1 MEEKEKYNKLLSRY
15 KNGIEAMADVKDNKE
30 EEQKYLKELEKIQ
43 LAMNDCLMKIGEY
56 TDEETANG
64 FDLTTTKSEI
74 VANDKVKV
82 VETEI
87 VENDIKEAITPAIH
101 QTTKPIMNTME
112 NYKNN
117 WELAK
122 QLSKSDLVPDTFK
135 GKVENCIIA
144 LGIAQQTNLPPYTI
158 MNNLNIVRG
167 RASFSGSF
175 CKTLVERTGKYL
187 SLDIKYFGEKG
198 KDTFGAYMEAVRKD
212 GNIIK
217 GPEVTIDMAKKEGWY
232 SKKDKY
238 GKETSKWTTM
248 PDLMLA
254 YRATAFFARVYEP
267 SALNGVYTTDEL
279 EDIYSAPREVED
291 VL

>member
-1 MEEKEKYNKLLSRY
+1 MMEEKEKYNKLLSRY

-64 FDLTTTKSEI
+64 FKIKTKVIVDDVNKEIPVIKQQSNTTAPVI
-74 VANDKVKV
+74 
-82 VETEI
+82 
-87 VENDIKEAITPAIH
+87 
-101 QTTKPIMNTME
+101 NTMN
-112 NYKNN
+112 NYKDN
-117 WELAK
+117 WNMAV

-135 GKVENCIIA
+135 NKPENCVIA

-175 CKTLVERTGKYL
+175 CKTLIERTGKYL
-187 SLDIKYFGEKG
+187 SLDIKYVGEKG
-198 KDTFGAYMEAVRKD
+198 KDTFGAYMEAIRKD
-212 GNIIK
+212 GSIIK
-217 GPEVTIDMAKKEGWY
+217 GPTVTIATAKTEGWT
-232 SKKDKY
+232 KN
-238 GKETSKWTTM
+238 SKWISL
-248 PDLMLA
+248 PELMLS
-254 YRATAFFARVYEP
+254 YRATSFFARVYEP

-279 EDIYSAPREVED
+279 EDVYSAPREVED

>member
-1 MEEKEKYNKLLSRY
+1 MEEKEKYNKLLIRY
-15 KNGIEAMADVKDNKE
+15 KNGIEAMANVKDNKE

-64 FDLTTTKSEI
+64 FRIETKVIVDDVSKETPIIKQQSNTT
-74 VANDKVKV
+74 A
-82 VETEI
+82 
-87 VENDIKEAITPAIH
+87 
-101 QTTKPIMNTME
+101 PIINTMN
-112 NYKNN
+112 NYKDN
-117 WELAK
+117 WNMAV

-135 GKVENCIIA
+135 NKPENCVIA

-158 MNNLNIVRG
+158 MNNLNIVKG

-238 GKETSKWTTM
+238 GKEISKWTTM

>member
-1 MEEKEKYNKLLSRY
+1 
-15 KNGIEAMADVKDNKE
+15 MANVKDNKE

-64 FDLTTTKSEI
+64 FRIETKVIVDDISRETPIIKQQSNTTAPVI
-74 VANDKVKV
+74 
-82 VETEI
+82 
-87 VENDIKEAITPAIH
+87 
-101 QTTKPIMNTME
+101 NTMN
-112 NYKNN
+112 NYKDN
-117 WELAK
+117 WNMAV
-122 QLSKSDLVPDTFK
+122 QLSKSELVPATFK
-135 GKVENCIIA
+135 DKPENVIIA

-279 EDIYSAPREVED
+279 EDIYSTPREVED

>member
-64 FDLTTTKSEI
+64 FRIETKVIVDDVSRETPIIKQQSNTT
-74 VANDKVKV
+74 A
-82 VETEI
+82 
-87 VENDIKEAITPAIH
+87 
-101 QTTKPIMNTME
+101 PIINTMN
-112 NYKNN
+112 NYKDN
-117 WELAK
+117 WNMAV

-135 GKVENCIIA
+135 NKPENCVIA

>member
-30 EEQKYLKELEKIQ
+30 EEQKYLKELEKIK

-64 FDLTTTKSEI
+64 FRIETKVIVDDVSRETPIIKQQSNTT
-74 VANDKVKV
+74 A
-82 VETEI
+82 
-87 VENDIKEAITPAIH
+87 
-101 QTTKPIMNTME
+101 PIINTMN
-112 NYKNN
+112 NYKDN
-117 WELAK
+117 WNMAV

-135 GKVENCIIA
+135 NKPENCVIA

>member
-64 FDLTTTKSEI
+64 FKIKTKVIVDDVNRETPIIKQQSNTT
-74 VANDKVKV
+74 A
-82 VETEI
+82 
-87 VENDIKEAITPAIH
+87 
-101 QTTKPIMNTME
+101 PIINTMN
-112 NYKNN
+112 NYKDN
-117 WELAK
+117 WNMAV

-135 GKVENCIIA
+135 NKPENCVIA

>member
-56 TDEETANG
+56 TDEETVNG
-64 FDLTTTKSEI
+64 FKIETKVIVNDVNKEI
-74 VANDKVKV
+74 
-82 VETEI
+82 
-87 VENDIKEAITPAIH
+87 PAIK
-101 QTTKPIMNTME
+101 QQPNTTAPIINTMN
-112 NYKNN
+112 NYKDN
-117 WELAK
+117 WNMAV

-135 GKVENCIIA
+135 NKPENCVIA

>member
-56 TDEETANG
+56 TDEETVNG
-64 FDLTTTKSEI
+64 FKIETKVIVNDVNKEI
-74 VANDKVKV
+74 
-82 VETEI
+82 
-87 VENDIKEAITPAIH
+87 PAIK
-101 QTTKPIMNTME
+101 QQPNTIAPIINTMN
-112 NYKNN
+112 NYKDN
-117 WELAK
+117 WNMAV

-135 GKVENCIIA
+135 NKPENCVIA

-187 SLDIKYFGEKG
+187 SLDIKYFGERG
-198 KDTFGAYMEAVRKD
+198 TDTFGAYMEAVRKD

>member
-15 KNGIEAMADVKDNKE
+15 KNGIEAMANVKDNKE

-56 TDEETANG
+56 TDEETTNG
-64 FDLTTTKSEI
+64 FRIETKVIVDDVSRETPIIKQQSNTT
-74 VANDKVKV
+74 A
-82 VETEI
+82 
-87 VENDIKEAITPAIH
+87 
-101 QTTKPIMNTME
+101 PIINTMN
-112 NYKNN
+112 NYKDN
-117 WELAK
+117 WNMAV

-135 GKVENCIIA
+135 NKPENCVIA